1 MSAVAEVLILGGG
14 GVGLAIAV
22 ELRSRG
28 IKVSVVCRDFEESAS
43 LAAAGMLAPQAEG
56 LPAGAMRSLCIR
68 SRDLY
73 PTWIPKIEALSGQD
87 AGYWQSG
94 ILAPFYGS
102 SSNQVSNAYDRKQV
116 LKIQP
121 HLGDEVQGGHWFPD
135 DAQVDNR
142 KLARS
147 LRAAAIAVGV
157 DLHSGVTATAVR
169 RSGDRVTAIDTTT
182 GPMQAEHYILATG
195 AWSQSLLPIPVTPRK
210 GQMLSVRVPGFE
222 SAEALPLKTVLF
234 GEDIYMVPRRDGRI
248 VIGAT
253 VEDVGFTA
261 GNTPEGMVHLLQAA
275 TRLFPPI
282 ATYRLEQFWSG
293 YRPATPDELP
303 ILGESPYQNLTYATG
318 HYRNGILLTP
328 ITGQLIADWVWN
340 QTCDPV
346 LQSFHWSR
354 LSP

>member
-14 GVGLAIAV
+14 GVGLAIAL

-28 IKVSVVCRDFEESAS
+28 AKVSVVCRDFEESAS

-56 LPAGAMRSLCIR
+56 LPAGAMRDLCIR

-94 ILAPFYGS
+94 ILAPSYRFS
-102 SSNQVSNAYDRKQV
+102 TTYDRTQV
-116 LKIQP
+116 LEIQP
-121 HLGDEVQGGHWFPD
+121 NLGHEVQSGHWFPD

-147 LRAAAIAVGV
+147 LQAAAIAVGV
-157 DLHSGVTATAVR
+157 NFLSGVTATAIG
-169 RSGDRVTAIDTTT
+169 RSGDRVTAIDTTA

-195 AWSQSLLPIPVTPRK
+195 AWSQALLPIPVTPRK
-210 GQMLSVRVPGFE
+210 GQMLSVRVPTPLE
-222 SAEALPLKTVLF
+222 SAEELPLNTVLF
-234 GEDIYMVPRRDGRI
+234 GEDVYMVPRRDGRI

-253 VEDVGFTA
+253 VEDVGFTP
-261 GNTPEGMVHLLQAA
+261 GNTPEGMIHLLQAA
-275 TRLFPPI
+275 TRLFPSI
-282 ATYRLEQFWSG
+282 ATCTLEDFWSG
-293 YRPATPDELP
+293 YRPATPDEWP

-328 ITGQLIADWVWN
+328 ITGTVIADWVWN
-340 QTCDPV
+340 QTCDP
-346 LQSFHWSR
+346 LLKSFHWSR
-354 LSP
+354 FSP

>member
-14 GVGLAIAV
+14 IMGLAIAL

-28 IKVSVVCRDFEESAS
+28 AKVSVVCREFEESAS

-56 LPAGAMRSLCIR
+56 LTAGDMRDLCLR

-94 ILAPFYGS
+94 ILAPSYELS
-102 SSNQVSNAYDRKQV
+102 LPYDRTQI
-116 LKIQP
+116 LNIQP
-121 HLGDEVQGGHWFPD
+121 HLGNEVQGGHWFSD

-147 LRAAAIAVGV
+147 LHAAAIATGV
-157 DLHSGVTATAVR
+157 HLLSGVTATAVR
-169 RSGDRVTAIDTTT
+169 RSGDRVTAIDTTM
-182 GPMQAEHYILATG
+182 GPLEAEHYILATG

-222 SAEALPLKTVLF
+222 KTQELPLNTVLF
-234 GEDIYMVPRRDGRI
+234 GDDIYMVPRRDGRI

-253 VEDVGFTA
+253 VEDVGFTP
-261 GNTPEGMVHLLQAA
+261 GNTPEGMMHLLQAA
-275 TRLFPPI
+275 TRLFPSI
-282 ATYRLEQFWSG
+282 ATYSLEQFWHG
-293 YRPATPDELP
+293 YRPATPDEWP
-303 ILGESPYQNLTYATG
+303 ILGESPYKNLTYATG

-328 ITGQLIADWVWN
+328 ITGKLIADWVWN
-340 QTCDPV
+340 QTCDP
-346 LQSFHWSR
+346 LLKSFHWSR

>member
-14 GVGLAIAV
+14 GVGLAIAL

-28 IKVSVVCRDFEESAS
+28 AKVSVVCRDFEESAS

-56 LPAGAMRSLCIR
+56 LPAGAMRDLCIR

-94 ILAPFYGS
+94 ILAPSYGFS
-102 SSNQVSNAYDRKQV
+102 TTYDRTQV
-116 LKIQP
+116 LEIQP
-121 HLGDEVQGGHWFPD
+121 NLGHEVQSGHWFPD

-147 LRAAAIAVGV
+147 LQAAAIAVGV
-157 DLHSGVTATAVR
+157 NFLSGVTATAIG
-169 RSGDRVTAIDTTT
+169 RSGDRVTAIDTTA

-195 AWSQSLLPIPVTPRK
+195 AWSQALLPIPVTPRK
-210 GQMLSVRVPGFE
+210 GQMLSVRVPTPLE
-222 SAEALPLKTVLF
+222 SAEELPLNTVLF
-234 GEDIYMVPRRDGRI
+234 GEDVYMVPRRDGRI

-253 VEDVGFTA
+253 VEDVGFTP
-261 GNTPEGMVHLLQAA
+261 GNTPEGMIHLLQAA
-275 TRLFPPI
+275 TRLFPSI
-282 ATYRLEQFWSG
+282 ATCTLKDFWSG
-293 YRPATPDELP
+293 YRPATPDEWP

-328 ITGQLIADWVWN
+328 ITGTLIADWVWN
-340 QTCDPV
+340 QTCDP
-346 LQSFHWSR
+346 LLKSFHWSR
-354 LSP
+354 FSP

>member
-14 GVGLAIAV
+14 VMGLAIAL

-28 IKVSVVCRDFEESAS
+28 AKVSVVCRDFEESAS

-56 LPAGAMRSLCIR
+56 IPAGAMRSLCLR

-87 AGYWQSG
+87 AGYWPSG
-94 ILAPFYGS
+94 ILATSYGFS
-102 SSNQVSNAYDRKQV
+102 TPYDRTQV
-116 LKIQP
+116 LEIQP

-142 KLARS
+142 KLSRS
-147 LRAAAIAVGV
+147 LRAAATAVGV
-157 DLHSGVTATAVR
+157 NFLSGVTATAIR
-169 RSGDRVTAIDTTT
+169 RSGDRVTSIDTTS

-210 GQMLSVRVPGFE
+210 GQMLSVRVPTPLE
-222 SAEALPLKTVLF
+222 SAEELPLNTVLF
-234 GEDIYMVPRRDGRI
+234 GEDVYMVPRRDGRI

-253 VEDVGFTA
+253 VEDVGFTP
-261 GNTPEGMVHLLQAA
+261 GNTPEGMIHLLQAA
-275 TRLFPPI
+275 TRLFPSI
-282 ATYRLEQFWSG
+282 ATCTLEDFWSG
-293 YRPATPDELP
+293 YRPATPDEWP

-340 QTCDPV
+340 QTCDP
-346 LQSFHWSR
+346 LLKSFHWSR
-354 LSP
+354 FSP